1 MDPLRRSVTSET
13 TLKLLEAVELF
24 QEMDREVPAQVV
36 STFLYIA
43 SHNECHS
50 IALMEDL
57 DMTGASVS
65 RNTDWLSKNHRLNKP
80 GLDLIVKERDP
91 SDMRRQI
98 LKLTAKGSDIHN
110 KILTILYGDTKP
122 HARDHD
128 MAAGC

>member
-1 MDPLRRSVTSET
+1 MENSFGSRPFPLKIGITFAIFPGSGKTPASM
-13 TLKLLEAVELF
+13 LLF
-24 QEMDREVPAQVV
+24 QM
-36 STFLYIA
+36 
-43 SHNECHS
+43 C
-50 IALMEDL
+50 

-110 KILTILYGDTKP
+110 KILSILYGDTKP
-122 HARDHD
+122 HSRDHD